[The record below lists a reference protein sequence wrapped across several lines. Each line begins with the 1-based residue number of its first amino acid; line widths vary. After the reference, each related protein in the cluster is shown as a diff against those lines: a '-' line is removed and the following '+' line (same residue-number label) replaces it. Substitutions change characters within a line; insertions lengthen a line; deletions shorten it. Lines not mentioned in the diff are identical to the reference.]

1 MLAGDMVIS
10 HDIFGHFMLIQ
21 VFKAMVFVFFRHL
34 FLIILL
40 FILLLIFGLLSKSR
54 FFALILQLNK
64 LGQKFLSVRVNLLL
78 DLLNCKIVLEINFT
92 LLLLELAKV
101 FEFLFVKWC
110 FNWSIIKLL
119 PMLVLF
125 LHFFQLGLNLVFLRS
140 WVGVLWPLWDWKVFI
155 FVLGLD
161 LAWNFVKLI
170 CFESWSLRFT
180 QRLSRLGDGGQDV
193 LGGVIDALRSQGH
206 VQVGV
211 LVDH

>member
-1 MLAGDMVIS
+1 MLSTEIIVIIIIFVRFSGPEINQVVALVVVLFGPSMSVKSINDFMLGLMILLLVVLNVLAVVVFLDFVLTIYFLVLRFLLVPLLINFVKFIQIFCMDMLAGDMVIS

-78 DLLNCKIVLEINFT
+78 DLFNCKIVLEINFT

-101 FEFLFVKWC
+101 F
-110 FNWSIIKLL
+110 
-119 PMLVLF
+119 
-125 LHFFQLGLNLVFLRS
+125 
-140 WVGVLWPLWDWKVFI
+140 
-155 FVLGLD
+155 
-161 LAWNFVKLI
+161 
-170 CFESWSLRFT
+170 
-180 QRLSRLGDGGQDV
+180 
-193 LGGVIDALRSQGH
+193 AL
-206 VQVGV
+206 
-211 LVDH
+211 